1 MAQAQTFKQD
11 SLRAE
16 KVGVCGL
23 LFASE
28 KNLNLRKKTFDKIHH
43 TCKLSKKKKRKEKK
57 KKKES
62 RARTECYMSFVKTC
76 QCQGLF
82 LSIQFW
88 VIRHVSG

>member
-43 TCKLSKKKKRKEKK
+43 TCKLSKKKKGSKK
-57 KKKES
+57 KKKKKSHERELNVTCHLS
-62 RARTECYMSFVKTC
+62 RPASAKGCS
-76 QCQGLF
+76 
-82 LSIQFW
+82 
-88 VIRHVSG
+88 